1 MKIIISV
8 AALLFCIQIVLAKD
22 VYQQVRVYYTLPQQ
36 LTTIA
41 ETGIPMDHIR
51 HKRGVYVELT
61 ASEVE
66 VARLES
72 QGFEVEV
79 LEPNLLE
86 FYRSRFDRRFRT
98 YEDFKLG
105 SMGGNYTLAEMEA
118 ELDTLH
124 FLYPNL
130 VSEKMSIG
138 KSVEGRNIWTVKV
151 SDNVDLDENS
161 NEELESRILYTGLTH
176 AREPLGMMNLIYF
189 IHHLCKNY
197 GIEKL
202 PTDILNNREL
212 WFVPCVNPDGYVYN
226 QTIAPEG
233 GGMHRKN
240 RKDTNCGE
248 GTTRGVDLN
257 RNFSYRWGTD
267 NEGSSPDPCSP
278 SYRGS
283 EAFSEPE
290 SSVLRDFMA
299 SMRFR
304 NVLHYHSY
312 SNLLIHPYG
321 DGSYPPEPDLSMF
334 RAFGREMTM
343 FNQYHVGTGIET
355 VGYTVNGDAVDYSY
369 VREQMVAFTPEV
381 GDWEDGFWP
390 SSNRIGPLCQENL
403 WPNSYFAKMAG
414 TVMQANLIGIDGV
427 YFQSGETTSRKVS
440 FRNAGLRKSLG
451 NVTAT
456 VNPLDSAVRIDAIS
470 INLGLVERRQFL
482 ADTSTVPISVT
493 ADVPRGCSSGLVFH
507 FIDDNREVQIDTIG
521 FVIGAPD
528 ISFNEDGESDMNQ
541 WRQSS
546 WGFSNEAYSGSA
558 SITDSPDGNYS
569 ANSVKSLVID
579 SPIDLTNVSNS
590 RLVFWAKW
598 DIEDDYD
605 GVSIEVQAN
614 GGPWIS
620 LPGKYTKKSSGSGS
634 GQPKGSFVYDGKQ
647 TDWVKESIDLDAIEG
662 FGEVLIRFVFR
673 SDEYT
678 EEDGFYF
685 DDLQLLTY
693 PALDVASG
701 DLTGDCLIDV
711 ADLLKLVDLV
721 MWPSSA
727 SDNERSRADM
737 NHDSLLNV
745 LDIVKLV
752 DKVLGS

>member
-1 MKIIISV
+1 MKIIISI

-66 VARLES
+66 VVKLES

-86 FYRSRFDRRFRT
+86 FYQSRFDRRFRT

-138 KSVEGRNIWTVKV
+138 KSVEGRDIWTVKV
-151 SDNVDLDENS
+151 SDNVNLDENS

-197 GIEKL
+197 GIKKL
-202 PTDILNNREL
+202 PTDILDNREL

-248 GTTRGVDLN
+248 GTTRGIDLN
-257 RNFSYRWGTD
+257 RNFSYMWGAND
-267 NEGSSPDPCSP
+267 EGSSPDPCSGV
-278 SYRGS
+278 YRGS
-283 EAFSEPE
+283 EAFSEAE
-290 SSVLRDFMA
+290 SSVLRDFMEGK
-299 SMRFR
+299 RFR
-304 NVLHYHSY
+304 NVLHYHTY

-321 DGSYPPEPDLSMF
+321 DGSYPPEPDISMF
-334 RAFGREMTM
+334 RQFGREMTRL
-343 FNQYHVGTGIET
+343 NQYHVGTGIET

-369 VREQMVAFTPEV
+369 VEEEIIAFAPEV
-381 GDWEDGFWP
+381 GDLKDGFWP
-390 SSNRIGPLCQENL
+390 STDRIGPLCQENL
-403 WPNSYFAKMAG
+403 WPNSYFAKVAG
-414 TVMQANLIGIDGV
+414 TVMQADLIGLDSL
-427 YFQSGETTSRKVS
+427 YFQPGETGSRKVA
-440 FRNAGLRKSLG
+440 FRNKGLRESLG

-456 VNPLDSAVRIDAIS
+456 VSSLNSAVETDS
-470 INLGLVERRQFL
+470 ILMNFGTVERREFL
-482 ADTSTVPISVT
+482 TDTVTVPVT
-493 ADVPRGCSSGLVFH
+493 FSTGVPRGCSSGLVFH
-507 FIDDNREVQIDTIG
+507 FIDDNREVYLDTVG
-521 FVIGAPD
+521 FVIGTPD
-528 ISFNEDGESDMNQ
+528 ISFSEDGESDMNK
-541 WRQSS
+541 WRKSS

-558 SITDSPDGNYS
+558 SVTDSPGGNYS
-569 ANSVKSLVID
+569 SNSAMSLMID
-579 SPIDLTNVSNS
+579 SPVDLTNASNS

-598 DIEDDYD
+598 NIENDYD
-605 GVSIEVQAN
+605 GVFIEAKVN

-620 LPGKYTKKSSGSGS
+620 LPGKYTKKSTGSGS
-634 GQPKGSFVYDGKQ
+634 GQPKGSYIYDGKQ
-647 TDWVKESIDLDAIEG
+647 TEWVKESIDLATLEG
-662 FGEVLIRFVFR
+662 FGEVFIRFVLR
-673 SDEYT
+673 SDDYT

-693 PALDVASG
+693 PALDVSSG

-711 ADLLKLVDLV
+711 SDLLTLAKLL
-721 MWPSSA
+721 MWPDSV
-727 SDNERSRADM
+727 SDDQRAKADM
-737 NHDSLLNV
+737 NHDSKLNV
-745 LDIVKLV
+745 LDMVKLV
-752 DKVLGS
+752 DKVLGL